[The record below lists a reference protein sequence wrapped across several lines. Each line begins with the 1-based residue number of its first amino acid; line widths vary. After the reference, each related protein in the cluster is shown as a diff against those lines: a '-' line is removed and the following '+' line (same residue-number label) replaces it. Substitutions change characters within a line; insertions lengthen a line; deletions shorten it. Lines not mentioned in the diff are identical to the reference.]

1 MLPPADSNGSNWA
14 RILEL
19 SQFRLWRGEF
29 ARRDY
34 VIESYAIVASIAKRL
49 VRGLTAAAEGNDS
62 AAREAERGA

>member
-1 MLPPADSNGSNWA
+1 MLPAYAGNGSKWA

-19 SQFRLWRGEF
+19 SQFRLWRGKF

-34 VIESYAIVASIAKRL
+34 VIKTYAIVAAIAKRL

-62 AAREAERGA
+62 AAREAERST

>member
-1 MLPPADSNGSNWA
+1 MLPDQAGNGSNWA

-34 VIESYAIVASIAKRL
+34 VVKSYAIVAAIAKRL
-49 VRGLTAAAEGNDS
+49 VRGLTAAAEGNYG
-62 AAREAERGA
+62 AAREPERGA